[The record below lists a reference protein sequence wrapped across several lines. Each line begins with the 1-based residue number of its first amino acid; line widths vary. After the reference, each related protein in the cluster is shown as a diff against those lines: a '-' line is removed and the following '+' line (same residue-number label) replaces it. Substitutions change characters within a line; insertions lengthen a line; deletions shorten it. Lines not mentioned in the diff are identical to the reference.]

1 VTDANGCTATTSVT
15 ITQPT
20 AITLTVTSTDVTTY
34 GGNNGSATVTATGG
48 TPGYTYLWSNGATT
62 STAGSLIA
70 GTYTVT
76 VTDANGCTKTA
87 SVTINQPSPGTC
99 GPFRTYG
106 PGGWGSPS
114 TSVPGAYLN
123 SNFPIV
129 FPAGLVIGDCGRFL
143 KLTSA
148 TAVYNFLP
156 TSGTPKQLPV
166 GILINPTSVSYKN
179 TMAGQLVAL
188 RLNIA
193 FDSANAAFAPSVTL
207 FRNQV
212 ISTGPF
218 AGLTVQQL
226 FNLANT
232 AIGCGGSKTYIS
244 DLTTAMDLIN
254 DSWRDGIQRNT
265 YLVCPSGP
273 SARTLAPE
281 AHQPVV
287 YPNPTS
293 DVLRLE
299 LDLNTSTAVSV
310 SLFGLAGQLLYRN
323 DFGFDT
329 TGLQQ
334 VELHLKQLG
343 LPPGIYLMKAEFDQQ
358 VHGFRIVLTD

>member
-1 VTDANGCTATTSVT
+1 
-15 ITQPT
+15 
-20 AITLTVTSTDVTTY
+20 L
-34 GGNNGSATVTATGG
+34 
-48 TPGYTYLWSNGATT
+48 GYSYLWSNGATT
-62 STAGSLIA
+62 ATAGSLIA

-106 PGGWGSPS
+106 PGGWGSPT
-114 TSVPGAYLN
+114 TSVPGAYLFA
-123 SNFPIV
+123 NFSTV
-129 FPAGLVIGDCGRFL
+129 FPSGLVIGDCGRFI

-156 TSGTPKQLPV
+156 TSSTPRQLSIGT
-166 GILINPTSVSYKN
+166 LINPTAVSYRN

-193 FDSANAAFAPSVTL
+193 FDSANAAFAPSATL

-212 ISTGPF
+212 IASGPF
-218 AGLTVQQL
+218 AGQTVQQL
-226 FNLANT
+226 YILANT

-254 DSWRDGIQRNT
+254 DSWRDGIQRNN
-265 YLVCPSGP
+265 YLVCPSTP
-273 SARTLAPE
+273 AARTSAPE
-281 AHQPVV
+281 QHQPVV

-293 DVLRLE
+293 DVIRLDVE
-299 LDLNTSTAVSV
+299 LGSSDAVVVSV
-310 SLFGLAGQLLYRN
+310 FGLTGQQLFSKEYR
-323 DFGFDT
+323 FAEP
-329 TGLQQ
+329 GLQQ
-334 VELHLKQLG
+334 IELHLKQLG
-343 LPPGIYLMKAEFDQQ
+343 IPTGIYLVKAEFDQE
-358 VHGFRIVLTD
+358 VHGFRVVLTD